1 MGKTSQLKEYKKEH
15 KKSLFVPLV
24 TLKDADTIS
33 NNINV
38 VLIDSIDEALHQG
51 NIKSFARNLEEYILR
66 CKSQNPNVKF
76 IITCRLLEWN
86 NYFRDSLKS
95 ININS
100 PVKSFAV
107 YDILPLNKQNID
119 LVLSENNI
127 VQDEFWKFVE
137 DNYLEP
143 LLKNILVIFQIVE
156 KFSEYKKSKVSYV
169 DIYHDIAK
177 RYLPIKGRTERK

>member
-1 MGKTSQLKEYKKEH
+1 MQ
-15 KKSLFVPLV
+15 
-24 TLKDADTIS
+24 
-33 NNINV
+33 
-38 VLIDSIDEALHQG
+38 
-51 NIKSFARNLEEYILR
+51 RNLEEYILR

-177 RYLPIKGRTERK
+177 RYLANKGEDREEIVGDKYIDELLNIASSLAVYLLIIVQNQFLQMIFL